1 MVLLMYPKIKSRTI
15 CLGSANFQERR
26 LQVGF
31 NAKSFTHSSML
42 AALVLILTGS
52 IANAQTESS
61 PSAQEEVAT
70 VTNPSASNAATANVP
85 VFTDYRGVTIGMT
98 AEEVRA
104 KLDRLKK
111 GEGQD
116 FLFFSDRESA
126 QFYYDTAGKVTAI
139 SIDYLDNSD
148 APLPDAVLGIALQA
162 KADGSMYQLNRYPQA
177 GYWVSYNRTAGDK
190 PIITITMQK
199 M

>member
-1 MVLLMYPKIKSRTI
+1 M
-15 CLGSANFQERR
+15 
-26 LQVGF
+26 GF
-31 NAKSFTHSSML
+31 NTKSFIRS
-42 AALVLILTGS
+42 ALILVPAFALMLSAS
-52 IANAQTESS
+52 IANAQTESTS
-61 PSAQEEVAT
+61 PAQEEVAT
-70 VTNPSASNAATANVP
+70 LTDSSARSAATANVP
-85 VFTDYRGVTIGMT
+85 AFTEYRGVTIGMT
-98 AEEVRA
+98 AEEVRS

-116 FLFFSDRESA
+116 FLIFSERESA
-126 QFYYDTAGKVTAI
+126 QIYYNDAGKVTAI

-148 APLPDAVLGIALQA
+148 APSPDAVLGIKLQP

-190 PIITITMQK
+190 PLVTITMQK